1 MPALP
6 NAPGSVRVA
15 VAGTFNGRTVANI
28 LHFNAGVSAYTQSE
42 LNGLATSV
50 RATWVTNMLP
60 LITSAYSV
68 TTVTTTDLTSPTAF
82 VGSATGSDPGGSGG
96 VTQSAQVATC
106 ITWRIGRHYRG
117 GHPRTY
123 LVGPGAASN
132 YTLPGSFS
140 GAFLTLTATRI
151 AAMLTAIGGFTPP
164 SGGVPWSLCCLHY
177 KLNGAVLTLPTPDP
191 ITAGVVNARVDTQR
205 RRLGH

>member
-6 NAPGSVRVA
+6 VAPGHVRVG

-28 LHFNAGVSAYTQSE
+28 LHFSAGVNAFTQPD
-42 LNGLATSV
+42 LNALATSV

-60 LITSAYSV
+60 LITSAYSL
-68 TTVTTTDLTSPTAF
+68 TTVTTTDLTSSTAF
-82 VGSATGSDPGGSGG
+82 VGSASGSDPGGSGG
-96 VTQSAQVATC
+96 VTQGAQVAAC

-140 GAFLTLTATRI
+140 GTFLSLAATKI
-151 AAMLTAIGGFTPP
+151 AAMLTAISGFTPP
-164 SGGVPWSLCCLHY
+164 AGGIPWSMVCLHY
-177 KLNGAVLTLPTPDP
+177 TLNGVPQTPPTGDP
-191 ITAGVVNARVDTQR
+191 ITAGVINARIDTQR
-205 RRLGH
+205 RRLG